1 MQNLQR
7 IIWLA
12 SFPKSG
18 NTWVRVL
25 LANYFMPKTKAP
37 DINSLS
43 QFTTGDVRKD
53 FFDRALGKPYTGSTI
68 EEWLEVRQKALR
80 LIAASKPNHHFVKTH
95 CTTMRM
101 NDMDII
107 PPEVTAAA
115 VYVIRNPFDLA
126 PSFARHQSLDLDST
140 IERMSSP
147 ANVMATSNG
156 IFEPLGRW
164 DDHVNAW
171 TTAPGLPLYVI
182 RYEDM
187 IANSGKVVGTLLQK
201 FMKVK
206 VDRPKLAYAVK
217 AASFKSLQKQEKELG
232 FAEKPSSMKSF
243 FAKGKVGSW
252 REDLTPAQVGRIR
265 EEFAPTLEKWYPEML
280 DETSSFA
287 AAG

>member
-1 MQNLQR
+1 MNDLRR

-25 LANYFMPKTKAP
+25 LANYFMPKSKAP

-43 QFTTGDVRKD
+43 QFTTGDIRKD
-53 FFDRALGKPYTGSTI
+53 FFDKALGRPYNASTM
-68 EEWLEVRQKALR
+68 EEWIEVRQKALR

-95 CTTMRM
+95 CQTLRM
-101 NDMDII
+101 FGKDVI

-115 VYVIRNPFDLA
+115 VYVMRNPFDLA
-126 PSFARHQSLDLDST
+126 PSFARHQSADIDTT
-140 IERMSSP
+140 IERMSSTR
-147 ANVMATSNG
+147 NIMATG
-156 IFEPLGRW
+156 TGMFEPLGRW

-171 TTAPGLPLYVI
+171 TNAPGLPRYVI

-187 IANSGKVVGTLLQK
+187 LASPGKVMSALLEK

-217 AASFKSLQKQEKELG
+217 AASFKSLQKQEKEIG
-232 FAEKPSSMKSF
+232 FSEKPAEMKSF
-243 FAKGKVGSW
+243 FTKGKAGAW
-252 REDLTPAQVGRIR
+252 REDLTPEQVGRIR
-265 EEFAPTLEKWYPEML
+265 EEFSGTLEKWYPEML
-280 DETSSFA
+280 EETGRFA
-287 AAG
+287 AGE